1 MQKLLQKH
9 GVTDSGAAGG
19 RVGRKERMAAERAQ
33 LAAAMGRHAGL
44 PDMLERIADELTGV
58 VTVKQ
63 VRGGWGG
70 NRTGQ
75 RDDRG
80 GKSAQGRGG
89 KEGGRRAGQRGAGR
103 VFKVYEPA
111 CLVQRSFDVQWG
123 ARVCM

>member
-1 MQKLLQKH
+1 M
-9 GVTDSGAAGG
+9 TDSGAAGG

-70 NRTGQ
+70 NRTGR
-75 RDDRG
+75 RDDR
-80 GKSAQGRGG
+80 
-89 KEGGRRAGQRGAGR
+89 AGR
-103 VFKVYEPA
+103 VRAGKGREGG
-111 CLVQRSFDVQWG
+111 G
-123 ARVCM
+123 AEGRAERGRQGFQSV